1 MERTQDITKMTS
13 KLRELCVKK
22 NWFTAGSN
30 EQYEKLFQRQREGA
44 NLEELAIIVWVCSE
58 DCTKDE
64 IYDTMARTFYC
75 EG

>member
-1 MERTQDITKMTS
+1 MEHTQDITKMTN

-44 NLEELAIIVWVCSE
+44 SLEELAIIVWVCSE

-64 IYDTMARTFYC
+64 IYDAMARTFYC